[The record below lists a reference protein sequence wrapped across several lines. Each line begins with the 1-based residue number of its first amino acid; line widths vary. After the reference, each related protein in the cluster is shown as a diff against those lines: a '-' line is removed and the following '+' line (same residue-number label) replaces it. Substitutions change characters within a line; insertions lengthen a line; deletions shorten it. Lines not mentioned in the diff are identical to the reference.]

1 MGVHFMG
8 VHFVCILS
16 CVFKIRILLKTKHL
30 QMNTYIAKLFVLSAV
45 FVQSCN
51 SVNTTLFAMTA
62 YRAFDAPTELRAH
75 TELRAKRVSASL
87 WNSLRLTW
95 HFFFFYIKK
104 IIY

>member
-62 YRAFDAPTELRAH
+62 YRAFGAP

-95 HFFFFYIKK
+95 HFFFFLYKK
-104 IIY
+104 NNILR